1 MNKKKL
7 ILTILID
14 LIVLGILIAAIY
26 LLMLKDLKQWQS
38 NIATALVVIAFPTIF
53 YSLYTQFANRKYGKL
68 KDKDDKL
75 WEDISQEENETEEN
89 IDEGKSAT

>member
-14 LIVLGILIAAIY
+14 LIALAVLAIAIY
-26 LLMLKDLKQWQS
+26 LLMFKNLNHWQG
-38 NIATALVVIAFPTIF
+38 NIATVLVVIAFPTIF
-53 YSLYTQFANRKYGKL
+53 YSLYTQFASNKYGKL

-75 WEDISQEENETEEN
+75 WEELGKENDKAEEE
-89 IDEGKSAT
+89 